1 MSTPAVSARRR
12 EEIIAALRRGTVPS
26 HGLDQL
32 AVGLERFQ
40 GALGE
45 DLDRVAQ
52 GGFAVKAVR
61 GEYGSGKTFFTR
73 HLAEQALQRGF
84 AAAEVQISE
93 SETPLHRLE
102 TIYRRITESLR
113 TASTQSS
120 AFRSV
125 LDSWLFA
132 LEDDALLGDPGL
144 ENDAA
149 RLSESVGV
157 LLNER
162 LAAVTAT
169 TPAFAQALRGYH
181 AATTAGDAALADGL
195 AAWLAGQ
202 PHVAAAA
209 KRAAGIKGDLDH
221 FGAMSFLQGLLA
233 VLRDAGHPGLVV
245 VLDEVETL
253 QRMRSDVRDKALNA
267 LRQLMDEID
276 AGRYPGLYLVLT
288 GTPAFFDGPS
298 GVQRLPPLAQR
309 LATDFTTDA
318 RFDNPRAMQI
328 RLTGFDRSSLVQVGQ
343 RVRDLYAA
351 GRDTEPRIRSRA
363 DDDYLADLAGAVTGG
378 LGDRVGIAPRL
389 FLKKLIGDV
398 LDRID
403 LFDDFDPRRD
413 YRLTVTA
420 AERTEVDGARG
431 AAEPEAG
438 SGEAGGGIAA
448 PRAAADADDVDLD
461 V

>member
-1 MSTPAVSARRR
+1 MSLPAVSARRR
-12 EEIIAALRRGTVPS
+12 DEIIAALRRGTVPS

-32 AVGLERFQ
+32 AVGLDRFQ
-40 GALGE
+40 RALTE
-45 DLDRVAQ
+45 DLNRVAE

-73 HLAEQALQRGF
+73 HLTEQALQRGF

-102 TIYRRITESLR
+102 TVYRRITESLR
-113 TASTQSS
+113 TASVPPS

-132 LEDDALLGDPGL
+132 LEDDALLGDPAL
-144 ENDAA
+144 ESDGGQLAA
-149 RLSESVGV
+149 AVGG

-181 AATTAGDAALADGL
+181 AATASGDAATADGL

-276 AGRYPGLYLVLT
+276 AGRYPGLFLVLT

-309 LATDFTTDA
+309 LATDFSTDA
-318 RFDNPRAMQI
+318 RFDNPRAVQV
-328 RLTGFDRSSLVQVGQ
+328 RLTGFDQSSLVQVGT

-351 GRDTEPRIRSRA
+351 GRETAERIQALA
-363 DDDYLADLAGAVTGG
+363 DDSYLTDLAAAVAGG

-403 LFDDFDPRRD
+403 LYEDFDPRRD
-413 YRLTVTA
+413 YRLTVTD
-420 AERTEVDGARG
+420 AEKTETSGNSGQRA
-431 AAEPEAG
+431 PMTG
-438 SGEAGGGIAA
+438 SNRSAV
-448 PRAAADADDVDLD
+448 AADADDVDLD

>member
-1 MSTPAVSARRR
+1 MGAPAVSARRR
-12 EEIIAALRRGTVPS
+12 DEIIAALRRGTVPA

-40 GALGE
+40 GALAE
-45 DLDRVAQ
+45 DLDRVAE
-52 GGFAVKAVR
+52 GGFAVKVVR

-73 HLAEQALQRGF
+73 HLTEQALQRGF

-93 SETPLHRLE
+93 TETPLHRLE
-102 TIYRRITESLR
+102 TVYRRITESLR
-113 TASTQSS
+113 TASVQPS

-132 LEDDALLGDPGL
+132 LEDDALLADPTLEGDP
-144 ENDAA
+144 A
-149 RLSESVGV
+149 RLAETVTA

-162 LAAVTAT
+162 LAAVSTR

-181 AATTAGDAALADGL
+181 ATTVAGDAPLADGL

-202 PHVAAAA
+202 PHVAASA
-209 KRAAGIKGDLDH
+209 KRAADIKGDLDH

-318 RFDNPRAMQI
+318 RFDNPRAVQI
-328 RLTGFDRSSLVQVGQ
+328 RLTGFSRSSLVQVGS
-343 RVRDLYAA
+343 RVRNLYAV
-351 GRDTEPRIRSRA
+351 GRDTAGRIHARA
-363 DDDYLADLAGAVTGG
+363 DDAYLADLAGAVTGG

-413 YRLTVTA
+413 YRLTVTP
-420 AERTEVDGARG
+420 AEWTEADGARG
-431 AAEPEAG
+431 GAAAAVG
-438 SGEAGGGIAA
+438 DGAGGTWS